1 MAVGRGRFQ
10 KNQTEL
16 QEIMML
22 KSYEAIYE
30 QGQFKWIHET
40 PVIKNA
46 RVIITILEEIPTE
59 RKKRQPPPELKGSV
73 IWKSDPFAPE
83 MSDDEW
89 ETALDR
95 TARQIAGDPEAFK

>member
-1 MAVGRGRFQ
+1 
-10 KNQTEL
+10 
-16 QEIMML
+16 MML

-40 PVIKNA
+40 PAIQNA

-59 RKKRQPPPELKGSV
+59 REKRQPPPELKGSV

-95 TARQIAGDPEAFK
+95 TARQIAGDLEAFK